1 MIMGV
6 GRRENGGTGI
16 RTEGGGKGHKRL
28 WGGRPEKKK
37 SWSGGPVRL
46 SPPLPSL
53 PWTNTRWG
61 NVTKSS

>member
-37 SWSGGPVRL
+37 KLEWWACQTFTTSAEFAL
-46 SPPLPSL
+46 D
-53 PWTNTRWG
+53 
-61 NVTKSS
+61 